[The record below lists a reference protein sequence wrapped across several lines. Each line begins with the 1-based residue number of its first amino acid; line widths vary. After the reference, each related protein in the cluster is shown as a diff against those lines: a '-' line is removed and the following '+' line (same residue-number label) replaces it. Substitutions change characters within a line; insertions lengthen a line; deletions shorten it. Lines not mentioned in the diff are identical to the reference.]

1 MKPKNENV
9 EKVTNGILEMPN
21 DERIQNLWPQNSNRL
36 TFDPT
41 FDPKSVE
48 NDKISDRAILGSFWP
63 KKDQM
68 LFDLNFVTGFGIL
81 LSFSIS

>member
-9 EKVTNGILEMPN
+9 EKVANGILEMPN

-48 NDKISDRAILGSFWP
+48 NDKISDRAILGSFLA
-63 KKDQM
+63 KKGSNVI
-68 LFDLNFVTGFGIL
+68 LFEFCDRIWNSLI
-81 LSFSIS
+81 I